1 MSEETKNTEAQVE
14 TPEVKEV
21 ATETPVATQSPEDF
35 LANFNWH
42 KYEEGIEAVDEEK
55 LKEFEKALEGTVG
68 FVNERD
74 VIEGTVVRKTDR
86 DAIIDIN
93 SKSEGVISL
102 NEFRYNPGLAVGDKV
117 EVLVDKREDSTG
129 QLVLSH
135 KKARVIKAWER
146 VNNAHETGE
155 VVNGF
160 VKCRTRGGMIV
171 DVFGIEAFLPGK
183 TNAMFSISSIL
194 FVDFRICSSYETI
207 QFFSSLISLF
217 FS

>member
-1 MSEETKNTEAQVE
+1 MSEETKNTEEQV
-14 TPEVKEV
+14 V
-21 ATETPVATQSPEDF
+21 ATEVQETATEAVVETVVEAVDPKQF
-35 LANFNWH
+35 LADFNWH
-42 KYEEGIEAVDEEK
+42 KYEQGIEAVDEAK
-55 LKEFEKALEGTVG
+55 LKDFEQALEGTVG

-74 VIEGTVVRKTDR
+74 VIEGTVIRITDR

-102 NEFRYNPGLAVGDKV
+102 NEFRYNQGLKEGDTV
-117 EVLVDKREDSTG
+117 EVLVDKREDSSG

-160 VKCRTRGGMIV
+160 VKCRTRGG
-171 DVFGIEAFLPGK
+171 
-183 TNAMFSISSIL
+183 T
-194 FVDFRICSSYETI
+194 
-207 QFFSSLISLF
+207 
-217 FS
+217 